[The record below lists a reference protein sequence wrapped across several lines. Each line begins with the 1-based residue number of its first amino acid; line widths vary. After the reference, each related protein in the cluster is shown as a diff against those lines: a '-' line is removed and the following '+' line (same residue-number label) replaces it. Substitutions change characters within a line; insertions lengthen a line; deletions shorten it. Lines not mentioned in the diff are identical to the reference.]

1 MRQLCSTGSY
11 SSRVE
16 GHDPQALLMRRG
28 ELISNQRKNT
38 TLSLKKC
45 IKLNYLQIVC
55 PVVYLEQNS

>member
-1 MRQLCSTGSY
+1 MDG
-11 SSRVE
+11 
-16 GHDPQALLMRRG
+16 PQALLMRRG

-55 PVVYLEQNS
+55 PVVYLEQILDSSIKNQAEIELD